1 MDERKN
7 VNAAKT
13 EVESLLRKLPD
24 DCTLEDIQYHLYVLE
39 KIRRGLEVAD
49 TQGTLTQ
56 EEVEQRLRK
65 WTTK

>member
-1 MDERKN
+1 MSSAKN
-7 VNAAKT
+7 

-39 KIRRGLEVAD
+39 KIQRGLEAAD

-56 EEVEQRLRK
+56 EEVEQRLSK
-65 WTTK
+65 WIIR

>member
-1 MDERKN
+1 MN
-7 VNAAKT
+7 TAKS

-39 KIRRGLEVAD
+39 KIRRGIELAD

-56 EEVEQRLRK
+56 EEVEGRLSK
-65 WTTK
+65 WTTR